1 MAVNEAGGEQYIIS
15 AVMHAD
21 ERNRN
26 LSEELGRDVFH
37 YHLHVIYIP
46 VGITALYAR
55 LSRDDELQGE
65 SNSIVNQKDILTKFA
80 KEKGFRNL
88 TYFVDDGISGAT
100 FDRPDFN
107 RMISAVES
115 GEVTTLIVKDMSRFG
130 RDYLKVGYY
139 TDILFAEKDVRFIAS
154 TTAWTIFATTTIL
167 LRYGICS
174 TNSIAGIQARRY
186 APSCRTRGC
195 PGNT

>member
-1 MAVNEAGGEQYIIS
+1 MNKRAN
-15 AVMHAD
+15 
-21 ERNRN
+21 
-26 LSEELGRDVFH
+26 
-37 YHLHVIYIP
+37 
-46 VGITALYAR
+46 GITALYAR

-65 SNSIVNQKDILTKFA
+65 SNSIVNQKDILTKYA

-100 FDRPDFN
+100 FDRSDFN

-139 TDILFAEKDVRFIAS
+139 TDILFAEKDVRFIAINDGVDNIRNDNDF
-154 TTAWTIFATTTIL
+154 TPIRNLFNEF
-167 LRYGICS
+167 Y
-174 TNSIAGIQARRY
+174 
-186 APSCRTRGC
+186 CRDTSKKVRAVMQ
-195 PGNT
+195 NK